1 MYKLTPMSIGLR
13 LRAVR
18 QIRGWKQ
25 IVVADS
31 MHVTQQT
38 YSKLERGKGSPEV
51 DTLKRFCNIMNVQLH
66 FLLAMDVPVT
76 EENLEKYG
84 TQEFSKIISDCIDLA
99 QKLAGTDTIIMDTFI
114 PSQSHEIQGQRVKA
128 A

>member
-1 MYKLTPMSIGLR
+1 MSIGTR
-13 LRAVR
+13 LRAIR

-25 IVVADS
+25 IVIADA

-76 EENLEKYG
+76 EENLDKYG
-84 TQEFSKIISDCIDLA
+84 AIQFSQLITECKGLE
-99 QKLAGTDTIIMDTFI
+99 QKLNGSSNIIMETYL
-114 PSQSHEIQGQRVKA
+114 SHDIDNQRIKA